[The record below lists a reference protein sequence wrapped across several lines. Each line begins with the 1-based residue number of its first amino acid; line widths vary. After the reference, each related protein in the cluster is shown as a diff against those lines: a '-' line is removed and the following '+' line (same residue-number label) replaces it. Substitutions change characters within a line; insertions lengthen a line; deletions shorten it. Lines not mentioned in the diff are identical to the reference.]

1 MESSRFAAS
10 AVAGGGVAK
19 AGAFG
24 LGLIMLST
32 PVGWVGLVVGGLVI
46 VGCSVAASAAAN
58 HYANKF
64 SGGIYDTIL
73 KRIDGLWI

>member
-10 AVAGGGVAK
+10 AVVGGGVAK

-46 VGCSVAASAAAN
+46 VGCSVAASVAVDRYVN
-58 HYANKF
+58 DLSRDK
-64 SGGIYDTIL
+64 YDPIL
-73 KRIDGLWI
+73 EWIDGLWI